1 MITQFPASKH
11 TRENCGKNYA
21 PPPSISMFFQGG
33 YQILQDY
40 QNIKIEQMKEANT
53 QNSYRSCFKILKKQ
67 VYFSFLSRIQI
78 DDKTTSFTFLNLGT
92 FLSIVSHSIQCFS
105 KKFLQQQCAAAYI
118 FSLCFCKKCRLFHM
132 KDFTNFICFFTVVN
146 QALQHCD
153 DHLMQLKNLVS
164 DLHRVLICSYSFS
177 CCDFFRRHLHFR
189 QAPHQLQEQPKIKRQ
204 INSQDRRK
212 NY

>member
-11 TRENCGKNYA
+11 TRENRGKNHA
-21 PPPSISMFFQGG
+21 PPPSISMFFRV
-33 YQILQDY
+33 YIKYCYY
-40 QNIKIEQMKEANT
+40 QNIKIAQMKEANA

-105 KKFLQQQCAAAYI
+105 KKFLVATVCSSIHI
-118 FSLCFCKKCRLFHM
+118 FSVFLQKMQTFSYEGFYEFHLFV
-132 KDFTNFICFFTVVN
+132 FTVVN

-164 DLHRVLICSYSFS
+164 DLHRVLICFYSFS

-204 INSQDRRK
+204 INNQDRGK

>member
-1 MITQFPASKH
+1 
-11 TRENCGKNYA
+11 
-21 PPPSISMFFQGG
+21 
-33 YQILQDY
+33 
-40 QNIKIEQMKEANT
+40 MKEANA

-92 FLSIVSHSIQCFS
+92 FLSIVSHSIQCFFS

-118 FSLCFCKKCRLFHM
+118 FSLCFCKKCRLFSYEGFYEFHL
-132 KDFTNFICFFTVVN
+132 FVFTVVN

-164 DLHRVLICSYSFS
+164 DLHRVLICFYSFS

-189 QAPHQLQEQPKIKRQ
+189 LTPHQLQEQPKIKRQ
-204 INSQDRRK
+204 INNQDRGKKLLNKEINIHQVEFGMSKRK
-212 NY
+212 